1 MWPRAEAAWQAASVW
16 PLNCLIFLLRLPLS
30 RPTTN
35 ILNGNSMLNAGLPQ
49 AFNNLSRSEAK
60 HNSPTYDCVGAR
72 SPQAADSTLG
82 AGATESAV
90 QEDFQNKGPVGPC

>member
-1 MWPRAEAAWQAASVW
+1 MSKGCWGEKKAPKD
-16 PLNCLIFLLRLPLS
+16 L
-30 RPTTN
+30 
-35 ILNGNSMLNAGLPQ
+35 LNAGLPQ

-60 HNSPTYDCVGAR
+60 HNSPTYDCVDAR